1 MTTFNNNLV
10 FCIFGIALLTIGC
23 KNTEQ
28 AKENK
33 QISVLI
39 DQQFNQKN
47 LSYIDLA
54 KVSDKSWDRVCII
67 GPYALNKA
75 AEEVLGFKWDIEKN
89 TEITSND
96 RISLLIFVKNNQVVE
111 FVQHPRNKVDFSSGK
126 IGCLP
131 SNAAK
136 FVI

>member
-1 MTTFNNNLV
+1 MLM
-10 FCIFGIALLTIGC
+10 AGC

-47 LSYIDLA
+47 LGYIDLA
-54 KVSDKSWDRVCII
+54 KVSDASWDRVCII
-67 GPYALNKA
+67 GPYALNKT
-75 AEEVLGFKWDIEKN
+75 AEDLLGFKWDIEEN

-96 RISLLIFVKNNQVVE
+96 GITLLIFVKNKQVVE
-111 FVQHPRNKVDFSSGK
+111 YVQHPRNKVDFSSGK

-131 SNAAK
+131 RNSAK